1 MDMKHREGY
10 GYEWDAVLHG
20 GPADGCV
27 DRVIEMEGETPP
39 EILKKIVDGEEMRR
53 ESLSEKIIEY
63 LTESELDGDQR
74 VAVYLLRGDCEDKC
88 MYDYLETV
96 TMDQFRERY

>member
-1 MDMKHREGY
+1 MKHREGY

-27 DRVIEMEGETPP
+27 DRVIEMEGENPP

-53 ESLSEKIIEY
+53 DSLSEKIIED
-63 LTESELDGDQR
+63 LTEDELDGNQR
-74 VAVYLLRGDCEDKC
+74 VAVYFLRGNCEEKC

-96 TMDQFRERY
+96 TMSQFRERY

>member
-1 MDMKHREGY
+1 MNEGY

-27 DRVIEMEGETPP
+27 DRVIEMEGENPP

-63 LTESELDGDQR
+63 LTEGELDGNQR
-74 VAVYLLRGDCEDKC
+74 VAVYFLRGNCEEKC

-96 TMDQFRERY
+96 TMSQFREKY